1 MPSRS
6 QRLSTLT
13 VSLIGVLAAA
23 ACGDSPARPTGPDP
37 IPQLSSPTSTL
48 PPAVKVLGPYT
59 LRVTATRCTAPFP
72 GSSEPRV
79 YNARVD
85 HSGNQLRVTLTGADF
100 LPGAGAFSGE
110 ETATGAIR
118 FEVKPVSIWGYDIP
132 DMEERLSDGTIL
144 ATFGIIT
151 ATVTPEGICGQALN
165 QDGGSGGILHLPP
178 RSPWVPYS
186 WAQATSSCYI
196 DRFDLVPVPGS

>member
-6 QRLSTLT
+6 QYLFTFS

-23 ACGDSPARPTGPDP
+23 ACGDSPPRLSGPDP
-37 IPQLSSPTSTL
+37 IPQLSSPSPTL
-48 PPAVKVLGPYT
+48 PPVVKVFGSYT
-59 LRVTATRCTAPFP
+59 LRVTATHCTAPFP
-72 GSSEPRV
+72 GSTQPRM
-79 YNARVD
+79 YAARVD
-85 HSGNQLRVTLTGADF
+85 RVDQRLRVTLTGADF

-110 ETATGAIR
+110 ETATGGIR
-118 FEVKPVSIWGYDIP
+118 FEVKPVSIWGYDTP

-151 ATVTPEGICGQALN
+151 ATATPEGIFGQALDQN
-165 QDGGSGGILHLPP
+165 SGLGGILHLPP
-178 RSPWVPYS
+178 RTPWVPYS
-186 WAQATSSCYI
+186 WSQATSSCHI